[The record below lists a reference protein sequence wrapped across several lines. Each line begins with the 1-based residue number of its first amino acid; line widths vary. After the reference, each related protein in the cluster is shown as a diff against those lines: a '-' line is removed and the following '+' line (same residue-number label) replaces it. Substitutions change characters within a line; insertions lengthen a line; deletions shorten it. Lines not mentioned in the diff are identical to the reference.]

1 MSFRQFQNT
10 EPGKG
15 EGDTEPG
22 KGEGE
27 KLEGFLIKTS
37 TTTIYLQNKTGA
49 LSHFYIAN
57 GTKAKIAQF
66 RSAAFL
72 ENGLK
77 TTALKT
83 VDEVP
88 SEEDYKVFTLK
99 VGMAVTAMLRI
110 IGMYINKIQGIK
122 VQGCNTSK

>member
-1 MSFRQFQNT
+1 MSFRQFLHS
-10 EPGKG
+10 
-15 EGDTEPG
+15 EPG

-27 KLEGFLIKTS
+27 KLEDFLIKTS
-37 TTTIYLQNKTGA
+37 TTTIYLQNKKGV
-49 LSHFYIAN
+49 LNHFYIAN
-57 GTKAKIAQF
+57 GAKIAQF

-88 SEEDYKVFTLK
+88 SEEDYKVITFK
-99 VGMAVTAMLRI
+99 VGTAVTAIVRI
-110 IGMYINKIQGIK
+110 IGMCINKIQSIQ